1 MQTCGYYD
9 AFRGSKTSFSVV
21 SATWHLAPCP
31 PAAWGRAPPKLE
43 IRGVW
48 KCPQFLFFCAGF
60 PFDATEHVWFS
71 PRSFKE
77 MKSPNPN
84 KSFDKVMAVIAIL
97 ALIGFVVGLFK
108 IMG

>member
-1 MQTCGYYD
+1 M
-9 AFRGSKTSFSVV
+9 
-21 SATWHLAPCP
+21 
-31 PAAWGRAPPKLE
+31 
-43 IRGVW
+43 
-48 KCPQFLFFCAGF
+48 FLWDFY
-60 PFDATEHVWFS
+60 FDRTERVWFS

-84 KSFDKVMAVIAIL
+84 NSFDKVMAVIAIL